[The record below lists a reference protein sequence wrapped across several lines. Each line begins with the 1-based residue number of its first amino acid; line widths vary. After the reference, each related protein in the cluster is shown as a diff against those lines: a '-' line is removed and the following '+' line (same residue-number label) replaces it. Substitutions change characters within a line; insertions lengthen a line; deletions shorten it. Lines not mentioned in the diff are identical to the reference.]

1 LVSIGPVGSEEKIFE
16 KVYTNVSGDF
26 TSSVLFF
33 MLKEPSIGGQCHAY
47 CPGMYSLYEG

>member
-1 LVSIGPVGSEEKIFE
+1 MTCDSFE
-16 KVYTNVSGDF
+16 FILTIHTNVSGDF

-47 CPGMYSLYEG
+47 CPGMYSLYEGW